1 MKKYLVIG
9 NPIEHSLSPLIH
21 NFWIKKHNLDATYEK
36 KKLESDNIKDI
47 INDLRDN
54 RISGINV
61 TVPFKNIIISHL
73 DELSDIAKETQSV
86 NTIFKKN
93 NKVIGENTDVF
104 GFSESIRQTNFN
116 PKNKKALILGAGGVS
131 PSIILAL
138 KKMNISEIILSNRT
152 RQKAEILKNSF
163 PFIKL
168 IDWGQTTK
176 FDLIVN
182 ATSIGL
188 KNNEEFKTDYTKQGG
203 QLFYDVIYNPLHTNF
218 LKSAKKSGIAAENG
232 KNMFIYQAMKAFK
245 IWHDIEPEINDEVRD
260 LIK

>member
-73 DELSDIAKETQSV
+73 DELSDVAKETQSV

-138 KKMNISEIILSNRT
+138 KK
-152 RQKAEILKNSF
+152 
-163 PFIKL
+163 
-168 IDWGQTTK
+168 
-176 FDLIVN
+176 
-182 ATSIGL
+182 
-188 KNNEEFKTDYTKQGG
+188 
-203 QLFYDVIYNPLHTNF
+203 
-218 LKSAKKSGIAAENG
+218 
-232 KNMFIYQAMKAFK
+232 
-245 IWHDIEPEINDEVRD
+245 
-260 LIK
+260 

>member
-9 NPIEHSLSPLIH
+9 NPIDHSLSPLIH
-21 NFWIKKHNLDATYEK
+21 NFWIKKHNLNATYEK
-36 KKLESDNIKDI
+36 QKLEKNNIKDI
-47 INDLRDN
+47 INDLRHN
-54 RISGINV
+54 KINGINV
-61 TVPFKNIIISHL
+61 TVPFKNIVIPHL

-86 NTIFKKN
+86 NTILKKN

-138 KKMNISEIILSNRT
+138 KKMSISEIILSNRT
-152 RQKAEILKNSF
+152 RQKAKILKNSF
-163 PFIKL
+163 PFLKL
-168 IDWGQTTK
+168 IDWGETVK

-182 ATSIGL
+182 ATSIGI
-188 KNNEEFKTDYTKQGG
+188 KNDEEIKTDHTKQGG
-203 QLFYDVIYNPLHTNF
+203 QLFYDVIYNPLQTNF
-218 LKSAKKSGIAAENG
+218 LKSAKKSGIATENG

-245 IWHDIEPEINDEVRD
+245 IWHDIEPEINDEIRD
-260 LIK
+260 LI

>member
-36 KKLESDNIKDI
+36 QKLENDNIKDI

-86 NTIFKKN
+86 NTILKKD

-138 KKMNISEIILSNRT
+138 KKMGTSEIILSNRT

-163 PFIKL
+163 PFLKL
-168 IDWGQTTK
+168 INWGKTVK
-176 FDLIVN
+176 FDLIIN
-182 ATSIGL
+182 ATSIGI
-188 KNNEEFKTDYTKQGG
+188 KKNEEIETDFTKQGG

-218 LKSAKKSGIAAENG
+218 LKRAKKSGIATENG

-245 IWHDIEPEINDEVRD
+245 IWHDIEPEINDEIRD